1 MKIQLILGKIR
12 QIFNITK
19 LGGKKKPFPNGHCWM
34 NVCVQHTICDESL
47 EVYIRTHIHSMFS
60 GALCFFQI
68 QNEGLQ

>member
-1 MKIQLILGKIR
+1 LLIFGKIR

-19 LGGKKKPFPNGHCWM
+19 LGKKKKACPDRHYWM
-34 NVCVQHTICDESL
+34 NVCVQHTIFDEAL
-47 EVYIRTHIHSMFS
+47 EVHIPTHIHSMFS